1 MLVCI
6 KLINMKSYLVTIIIV
21 SVGMSLFEMLAP
33 THNGIERYIRSI
45 SLLVILVFS
54 IYPII
59 DLIKDIDLSA
69 LDELKEEIIIDQ
81 SSENYQEILS
91 QYLNSYSI
99 DKLKDTI
106 KETLDKKFNIPNN
119 ECEIK
124 VNTEISDGQIILT
137 KVTVLLMGRSI
148 FQNPYNIENYLKEL
162 LGCESIVLIKNE

>member
-33 THNGIERYIRSI
+33 IHNGLERYIRSI

-69 LDELKEEIIIDQ
+69 LDELKEQIIIDQ

-99 DKLKDTI
+99 DKLKDTV
-106 KETLDKKFNIPNN
+106 KETLDKKFNIPYN

-137 KVTVLLMGRSI
+137 KVTVLLMGGSI
-148 FQNPYNIENYLKEL
+148 FKNPYNIENYLKEL